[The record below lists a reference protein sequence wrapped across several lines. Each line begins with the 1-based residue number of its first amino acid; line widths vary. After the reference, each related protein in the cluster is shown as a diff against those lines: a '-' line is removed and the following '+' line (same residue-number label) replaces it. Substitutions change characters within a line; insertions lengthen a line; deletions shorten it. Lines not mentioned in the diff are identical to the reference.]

1 MINKVREEFL
11 ISKFELKNESE
22 LVKELRSKEISE
34 QKPEKIYKFMDLST
48 DELYKL
54 NSIKNGKLWVS
65 NAYDLNDPFEC
76 SFKFNDEPID
86 KTNDP
91 VQKDDDYQKKTDEVL
106 ENLKKETYIAALTE
120 SKTSL
125 LMWSHYAKNHTGI
138 CIEYDFEEVE
148 KCETKTLKLL
158 PVLYRKK
165 MADYTPDG
173 SLNWMYRVYACKAKE
188 WEYEM
193 EWRFIIPENKCING
207 FLVNFVQPKCIYL
220 GCKMENYKKDQI
232 IHFFKDSGIEIKSMI
247 KNSREYK
254 VSL

>member
-11 ISKFELKNESE
+11 ISKFKLKNEMVE
-22 LVKELRSKEISE
+22 ELRIKEISE

-48 DELYKL
+48 NKLDKL
-54 NSIKNGKLWVS
+54 NSIKNGKLWVN

-76 SFKFNDEPID
+76 SFKFNDEPIN
-86 KTNDP
+86 KINYQ
-91 VQKDDDYQKKTDEVL
+91 VQKYYDYQKKTDEVL
-106 ENLKKETYIAALTE
+106 EDLKKEVYIAALTE

-148 KCETKTLKLL
+148 KCETDTLKFL

-173 SLNWMYRVYACKAKE
+173 SLNWIYRVYACKAKE

-193 EWRFIIPENKCING
+193 EWRFIIYEKKCING
-207 FLVNFVQPKCIYL
+207 FLVNFVKPKCIYL
-220 GCKMENYKKDQI
+220 GCKMEKDTKDEI
-232 IHFFKDSGIEIKSMI
+232 IDFFKDSGIEIKSMV